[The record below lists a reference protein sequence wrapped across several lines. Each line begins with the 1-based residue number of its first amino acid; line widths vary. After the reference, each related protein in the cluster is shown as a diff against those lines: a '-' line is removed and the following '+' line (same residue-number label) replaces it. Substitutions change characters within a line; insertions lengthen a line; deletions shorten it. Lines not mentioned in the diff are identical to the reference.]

1 MWSTPINSGFKDSGR
16 ESSTMIWGAA
26 KTNASVEQF
35 LKQSLKDHPIV
46 QGAFTQC
53 LVVGHSGRKEE
64 ADMAL
69 EVAAKAT
76 KELATLRTLV
86 SDLLKAVAVADK
98 NAKEAKKAADRLHN
112 NRSSS

>member
-1 MWSTPINSGFKDSGR
+1 
-16 ESSTMIWGAA
+16 MIWGAA
-26 KTNASVEQF
+26 KTNAGVEQL

-46 QGAFTQC
+46 QGAFTQW
-53 LVVGHSGRKEE
+53 LVGHSGRKE

-76 KELATLRTLV
+76 IELATLRSLV
-86 SDLLKAVAVADK
+86 TELSKTVMAAEK
-98 NAKEAKKAADRLHN
+98 TAKEAKKTADRLHN